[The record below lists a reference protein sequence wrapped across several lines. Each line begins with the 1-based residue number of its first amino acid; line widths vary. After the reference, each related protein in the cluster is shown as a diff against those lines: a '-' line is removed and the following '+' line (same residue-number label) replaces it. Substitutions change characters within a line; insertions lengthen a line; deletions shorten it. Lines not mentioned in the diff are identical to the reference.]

1 VIATSFLIERPAD
14 EVWRAWRR
22 LEDLPQNLA
31 HVERVETLDDR
42 RSHWTAAARGGRR
55 VEWDAEIVEET
66 PGRRLVWAS
75 LPGSE
80 VRHHGEVE
88 VLPAGD
94 GASIL
99 QVAIGVD
106 GGRSVVGAA
115 ARLQPLTRRALREDL
130 RRFKSRMEA
139 GEAPR
144 VAGQPTG
151 ERSTFDPTNP
161 F

>member
-1 VIATSFLIERPAD
+1 MNKKALTAVALGTAAVAAPLLLRRRDGRGGVIATSFLIERPAD

-42 RSHWTAAARGGRR
+42 RSHWTA
-55 VEWDAEIVEET
+55 V
-66 PGRRLVWAS
+66 
-75 LPGSE
+75 
-80 VRHHGEVE
+80 
-88 VLPAGD
+88 
-94 GASIL
+94 
-99 QVAIGVD
+99 
-106 GGRSVVGAA
+106 A

-130 RRFKSRMEA
+130 RRFKGRMEA

-151 ERSTFDPTNP
+151 ERSTLDPTNP